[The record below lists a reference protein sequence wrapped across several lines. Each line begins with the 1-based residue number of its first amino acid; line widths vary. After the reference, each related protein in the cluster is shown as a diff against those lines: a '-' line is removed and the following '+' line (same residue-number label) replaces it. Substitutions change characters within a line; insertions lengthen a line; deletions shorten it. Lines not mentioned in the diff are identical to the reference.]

1 MQILDRHTP
10 LLMLLPAA
18 AAVTLV
24 SVYPT
29 LKTMWLSFFDKQLLK
44 KTVSFIG
51 LSIMRRLLKI
61 RIPGR

>member
-1 MQILDRHTP
+1 MTDKGRKNKKMGMQILDRHTP

-44 KTVSFIG
+44 KTVSYLVI
-51 LSIMRRLLKI
+51 K
-61 RIPGR
+61 